1 MSAVPEP
8 TSLGGTIVKRD
19 VLGKFLAFG
28 TLQVQHDDRPVEEH
42 LVGIQ
47 FTRSLN
53 PTATAATA
61 WEVSLSLLGSRSSS
75 SALPPP
81 CSVLL
86 SLPVPFSSALSPCF
100 ALLSLPA
107 LLSLSLL
114 CFALSPCSSPLFLL
128 PPFCSALLSLSLA
141 LLRSALLSP
150 CSAVLFA
157 LPALLSLRD
166 G

>member
-75 SALPPP
+75 SALPPLLCSALSP

-86 SLPVPFSSALSPCF
+86 CSLSLLCSALSPCSALSLL
-100 ALLSLPA
+100 ALLC
-107 LLSLSLL
+107 SLSLL
-114 CFALSPCSSPLFLL
+114 FSALSPSSVLLCSTLFLSR
-128 PPFCSALLSLSLA
+128 PAPFCSALSLLCCA
-141 LLRSALLSP
+141 LCSP
-150 CSAVLFA
+150 CSAF
-157 LPALLSLRD
+157 PA
-166 G
+166 